1 MTAAAIRRAL
11 IIESDD
17 LRARELGEALS
28 AIRVEVHHVKDAKEG
43 WRAFARLRPSHV
55 FAALSCGEGS
65 SGGEDFLRKLNN
77 DYLGAMPQV
86 FLCSTME
93 ELARRA
99 PCDPAAYVVWPIAR
113 SALPAL
119 MGTKPG
125 IGDTA
130 GRQVARLRE
139 LYEMSL
145 LGPDLV
151 RELDFVVTRATLG
164 FQVSD
169 CIIWGPE
176 HEPQWPRSIAPLS
189 AMEWPIL
196 RAQCDLA
203 LHAATTLV
211 VSGGSP
217 SATVVEGAGK
227 SLLAT
232 ALGQIG
238 KEPLAGICL
247 ISDETKLYSGEALDS
262 IRILAR
268 RLSSELAWMSAHNRM
283 LQDHEKLRQTAQL
296 DPMMEIWTRP
306 ALEQALRKAIS
317 TNTESDT
324 KIGILLLDFVQL
336 RAVNDRY
343 GHVTGDEVLAHFA
356 RVVETNLQ
364 PRELIGRFGGDELAV
379 VLFDVNIREATKT
392 AQEILAALQASP
404 FQDTNEAGETIDMTV
419 RAGVTLV
426 KLDELSGDGAFAR
439 ANIALDKARDE
450 RISVAAVDSATG
462 QATLTLGTVGGGL
475 LSAGSTLGGMYRI
488 LHEISRGSMGV
499 VYRGEDLGL
508 GRPVAIKLLRADLC
522 SDEILVSKFRS
533 EAALLASVHHQNLVQ
548 VHSFGTERDA
558 VYFVMELVEGEPL
571 SMISRRM
578 AKEGQY
584 VDLDAIT
591 KIVEEIA
598 SALDAI
604 HALGIVH
611 RDVKPD
617 NILIDRIND
626 RAVLVDV
633 GIAKREGD
641 VRDSAGTPGYSAPE
655 SFMEA
660 DESPPTDVY
669 GLAATAYAVLTGSAP
684 YAGDDL
690 EVVVAQQLTEPIV
703 PPSKV
708 RPDLGSDLDSVLAMA
723 LAADPKQRYSS
734 ANAFAIAL
742 GRALAKGNAGARGK
756 RRSTAP
762 TPPAL
767 PPVNESR
774 IPESTYRLANAV
786 TEDGLDANTPV
797 SRGVVFQAAGVLL
810 RRYLGKEWLRVLER
824 SAPELGAILK
834 PTTSAQ
840 SWHATSHFFE
850 LLNLIDKEAEDSHLP
865 LRDLGAAITTST
877 LEAYF
882 GANPKSQSPSSLVKA
897 AESYW
902 HRYHSWGVLS
912 VDVKSSTEAKIGLA
926 EGPHDAL
933 LCHLVSG
940 MFGQIPLMAG
950 APQSHCRINTCVS
963 RGDAACTFT
972 VQWSPGQEGAARS

>member
-1 MTAAAIRRAL
+1 MTAAALRRAL

-17 LRARELGEALS
+17 RRAQELTQALT

-55 FAALSCGEGS
+55 FAALNCGAGVE
-65 SGGEDFLRKLNN
+65 GGENFLRKLNN

-93 ELARRA
+93 ELSRRA
-99 PCDPAAYVVWPIAR
+99 PCDPAAYIVWPIAR
-113 SALPAL
+113 ASLPAL

-125 IGDTA
+125 IGDTS
-130 GRQVARLRE
+130 GRQVTRLRE

-169 CIIWGPE
+169 CIIWGPQ
-176 HEPQWPRSIAPLS
+176 HEPHWPRSIAPMS
-189 AMEWPIL
+189 AVEWPIL

-203 LHAATTLV
+203 LHAGTTLI
-211 VSGGSP
+211 VSSGPP
-217 SATVVEGAGK
+217 SETVIDGDGK

-232 ALGQIG
+232 SLGQVG
-238 KEPLAGICL
+238 KDPLAGICL
-247 ISDETKLYSGEALDS
+247 VSNETKLYSGEALDS

-268 RLSSELAWMSAHNRM
+268 RLSTELAWMSAHNRM
-283 LQDHEKLRQTAQL
+283 LEEHEKLRQTAQL
-296 DPMMEIWTRP
+296 DPMMAIWTRP
-306 ALEQALRKAIS
+306 ALEQGLRKAIS
-317 TNTESDT
+317 SESESDT
-324 KIGILLLDFVQL
+324 KLGLLLFDFVQL

-343 GHVTGDEVLAHFA
+343 GHVTGDKVLSHFA
-356 RVVETNLQ
+356 RVVEANLQ
-364 PRELIGRFGGDELAV
+364 SRELLGRFGGDELAV
-379 VLFDVNIREATKT
+379 VLFDVNIREATKV
-392 AQEILAALQASP
+392 AQEIVEALKESP
-404 FQDTNEAGETIDMTV
+404 FRETGTVGETIAMHV

-426 KLDELSGDGAFAR
+426 KLDESSGDGAFAR
-439 ANIALDKARDE
+439 ANLALDKAREE
-450 RISVAAVDSATG
+450 RISVAAMESATG
-462 QATLTLGTVGGGL
+462 PATLTLGAVGGGL

-488 LHEISRGSMGV
+488 LHEISRGAMGV

-522 SDEILVSKFRS
+522 SDETLVAKFRS

-571 SMISRRM
+571 SMISRRR

-584 VDLDAIT
+584 VDLEAVT
-591 KIVEEIA
+591 KIVEQIA

-660 DESPPTDVY
+660 DETPPTDVY
-669 GLAATAYAVLTGSAP
+669 GLAATAYAILTGSAP
-684 YAGDDL
+684 YEGDNL

-708 RPDLGSDLDSVLAMA
+708 RPDLGPALDSVLATA
-723 LAADPKQRYSS
+723 LAADPTQRYRS

-742 GRALAKGNAGARGK
+742 GRALAKHTPGHRSNRK
-756 RRSTAP
+756 STAP
-762 TPPAL
+762 AAPVL
-767 PPVNESR
+767 PPSSGSV

-786 TEDGLDANTPV
+786 SGEDLPATTPV

-810 RRYLGKEWLRVLER
+810 RRYLGKEWLRTLER
-824 SAPELGAILK
+824 HKPELGVILK

-850 LLNLIDKEAEDSHLP
+850 LLNIIDREAEDSHLP

-882 GANPKSQSPSSLVKA
+882 GANPKSQSPSALVKA

-902 HRYHSWGVLS
+902 HRYHNWGGLS
-912 VDVKSSTEAKIGLA
+912 VDVASANKAIIGLM

-963 RGDAACTFT
+963 RGDQACTFT

>member
-1 MTAAAIRRAL
+1 MTAGAIRRAL
-11 IIESDD
+11 IIEPDEN
-17 LRARELGEALS
+17 RARELGEALT
-28 AIRVEVHHVKDAKEG
+28 AIRVEVHHVKEAKEG
-43 WRAFARLRPSHV
+43 WRSFARLRPSHV
-55 FAALSCGEGS
+55 FAALNCGAGNE
-65 SGGEDFLRKLNN
+65 GGEHFLRKLNN

-93 ELARRA
+93 ELASRA
-99 PCDPAAYVVWPIAR
+99 PCDPSAYVVWPIAR
-113 SALPAL
+113 SSLPAL

-130 GRQVARLRE
+130 GRQVTRLRE

-164 FQVSD
+164 FQVND
-169 CIIWGPE
+169 CIIWGPP
-176 HEPQWPRSIAPLS
+176 HEPHWPRSIAPLS
-189 AMEWPIL
+189 AVAWPIL
-196 RAQCDLA
+196 RAQCDHA
-203 LHAATTLV
+203 LHVSTTLI
-211 VSGGSP
+211 VSNGSP
-217 SATVVEGAGK
+217 SATVVEGQGR

-232 ALGQIG
+232 SLGQVG

-247 ISDETKLYSGEALDS
+247 VSNDTKIYSGEALDS

-268 RLSSELAWMSAHNRM
+268 RLSAELAWMSAHNRM
-283 LQDHEKLRQTAQL
+283 LQEHEKLRQTAQL
-296 DPMMEIWTRP
+296 DPMLEIWTRP
-306 ALEQALRKAIS
+306 ALEQALRKTIS
-317 TNTESDT
+317 AESETDKT
-324 KIGILLLDFVQL
+324 IGLLLFDFVEL

-343 GHVTGDEVLAHFA
+343 GHVTGDRVLAHFA

-364 PRELIGRFGGDELAV
+364 AKELLGRFGGDELAV
-379 VLFDVNIREATKT
+379 VLMDVNLRDSIKVAKEIVEA
-392 AQEILAALQASP
+392 LRASP
-404 FQDTNEAGETIDMTV
+404 FLETGTVGETVAMDV

-426 KLDELSGDGAFAR
+426 KLDEVSGDGAFAR
-439 ANIALDKARDE
+439 ANLALDKAREE
-450 RISVAAVDSATG
+450 RISVAAMDSATG
-462 QATLTLGTVGGGL
+462 QATLTLGSVGSGL

-488 LHEISRGSMGV
+488 LHEISRGAMGV

-522 SDEILVSKFRS
+522 SDETLVSKFRS

-548 VHSFGTERDA
+548 VHSFGTESDA

-571 SMISRRM
+571 SVISRRL

-584 VDLDAIT
+584 IELDAVT

-660 DESPPTDVY
+660 DETPPTDVY
-669 GLAATAYAVLTGSAP
+669 GLASTAYAMLTGSAP
-684 YAGDDL
+684 YQGDDL

-703 PPSKV
+703 PPSKM
-708 RPDLGSDLDSVLAMA
+708 RPDLGPGLDSVLITA
-723 LAADPKQRYSS
+723 LAPDPKERYRS

-742 GRALAKGNAGARGK
+742 GRSLAKRSPKGRSK
-756 RRSTAP
+756 RKSTTPSLPSPP
-762 TPPAL
+762 TT
-767 PPVNESR
+767 ESV

-786 TEDGLDANTPV
+786 NTDGLPADTPV

-810 RRYLGKEWLRVLER
+810 RRYLGKGWLRILER
-824 SAPELGAILK
+824 HTPELGDILK

-850 LLNLIDKEAEDSHLP
+850 LLNIIDREAEDSHLP
-865 LRDLGAAITTST
+865 LRDLGAAITSST

-902 HRYHSWGVLS
+902 HRYHSWGELS
-912 VDVKSSTEAKIGLA
+912 VAVESATQAQIDLTQ
-926 EGPHDAL
+926 GPHDVL
-933 LCHLVSG
+933 LCHLMSG

-963 RGDAACTFT
+963 RGDPACTFT
-972 VQWSPGQEGAARS
+972 VQWSAGQEGAART